1 MATKK
6 YRSYAEID
14 RDLEVLKVE
23 RELYYRKASLNIQNT
38 KEAIFPSE
46 TASYV
51 GWLYKNVLSGT
62 VGTVLKIAFPYIIQW
77 FINRKRG
84 D

>member
-23 RELYYRKASLNIQNT
+23 RELYYRKAALNIQNA
-38 KEAIFPSE
+38 KEAIFPTE

-51 GWLYKNVLSGT
+51 GWLYKNVFSGT
-62 VGTVLKIAFPYIIQW
+62 IGTVLKIAFPYIIQW

>member
-1 MATKK
+1 MAVKK

-14 RDLEVLKVE
+14 RDLEVLKME
-23 RELYYRKASLNIQNT
+23 RELYYRKASLNIQNA
-38 KEAIFPSE
+38 KEAIFPTE
-46 TASYV
+46 TVSYV
-51 GWLYKNVLSGT
+51 GWLYKNVFSGN